1 MAEEVARIVIVD
13 PDEKYIRSYEEELL
27 KKYAQKAV
35 VQIITNYEYRE
46 NYFRLNRDIDLL
58 IIDQMF
64 YGDFLKEQ
72 NIAHTIVLQTE
83 VTTDIE
89 ETDTQKILMKYLPV
103 EKLFEVSATG
113 FINQEGS
120 NTAGYELVVQEV
132 GPVLDIAFEPAGED
146 EGAPSAAVLTYSA
159 DYAGY
164 ALEVSDD
171 SGATWHA
178 PALAFPTEI
187 TVHDPEASPTRFYR
201 LVLPASA
208 D

>member
-58 IIDQMF
+58 IIDQTF

-89 ETDTQKILMKYLPV
+89 
-103 EKLFEVSATG
+103 
-113 FINQEGS
+113 
-120 NTAGYELVVQEV
+120 
-132 GPVLDIAFEPAGED
+132 
-146 EGAPSAAVLTYSA
+146 
-159 DYAGY
+159 
-164 ALEVSDD
+164 
-171 SGATWHA
+171 
-178 PALAFPTEI
+178 
-187 TVHDPEASPTRFYR
+187 
-201 LVLPASA
+201 
-208 D
+208 